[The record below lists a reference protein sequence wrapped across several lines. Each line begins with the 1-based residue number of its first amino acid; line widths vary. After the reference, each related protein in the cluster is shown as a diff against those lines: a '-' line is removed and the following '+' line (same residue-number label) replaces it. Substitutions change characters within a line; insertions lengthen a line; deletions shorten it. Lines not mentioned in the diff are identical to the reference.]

1 LIVTSVDI
9 GVTTVCRPLLL
20 QSALNSLIRTSR
32 QADWTVRILVVDNDV
47 DGSAFE
53 TVNKLAATSPVPII
67 YLHEP
72 RRGISY
78 ARNAIL
84 KAVTADYLAFFDDD
98 QIADPSWLASLVATA
113 QTYSADV
120 VFGPV
125 LSILPDGAPSWIR
138 RGGFFDRVRWKTGT
152 RRPTGGTG
160 SVLIR
165 KATLDSAGRG
175 FDTAFALSGGED
187 TEFFAYLGSRGA
199 VMVWC
204 DEAIATE
211 AVPPERLSLRWLLR
225 RNYRVG
231 MNYADTFY
239 KQLTPAG
246 ALRWWA
252 RRTSAL
258 LGAPVG
264 MVLGLP
270 LGRHYSAQA
279 AMVLSRNF
287 GQVNALFGSQYDEY
301 SGHHQREVAAMERD
315 VRPFHVV
322 ISQHRLLHY
331 RVDFFNALKDAC
343 SERGIRLD
351 LVHGQASATERLKKD
366 EGSLPWAT
374 RVKNRIARV
383 RGVDVL
389 WQPLP
394 SELRDPDLLILMQ
407 ENRIVSNYAHILR
420 RRLGRRLVAFWGH
433 GANFQSSTP
442 DNLRERWKRYLTA
455 QVDYWFAY
463 TSVST
468 KVIENTGFPSER
480 IACLNNSID
489 TREFR
494 TQCETA
500 DPDDIA
506 AMRAAV
512 GIPSDAV
519 IGLFCGSLYPEKRF
533 DLLIGA
539 SDIIYDQV
547 KNFHLVVIGSGPSLP
562 DLQRSASSRPWIHLV
577 GIQTG
582 RTKAAWFKTS
592 RILLNPGLVGLHVL
606 DSFASGLPMVSTEC
620 TQHGPEI
627 AYLESGINGLLTE
640 NDTVAYASAA
650 IKILTDDQFSA
661 ELSKRAIEASH
672 LYSLDFMVQN
682 FLSGLEACRRLGGT
696 RS

>member
-1 LIVTSVDI
+1 
-9 GVTTVCRPLLL
+9 
-20 QSALNSLIRTSR
+20 
-32 QADWTVRILVVDNDV
+32 VRILVVDNDV
-47 DGSAFE
+47 AGSALE

-84 KAVTADYLAFFDDD
+84 KAFTADYLAFFDDD
-98 QIADPSWLASLVATA
+98 QIADTSWLESLVETA
-113 QTYSADV
+113 QAYQADV

-125 LSILPDGAPSWIR
+125 LSILPDGAPYWIR

-165 KATLDSAGRG
+165 KTALDSAGRG

-187 TEFFAYLGSRGA
+187 TEYFAYLGSRGA

-211 AVPPERLSLRWLLR
+211 EVPPERLTLRWLLR

-239 KQLTPAG
+239 KHLSPVG

-252 RRTSAL
+252 RRASAL

-301 SGHHQREVAAMERD
+301 SGYHHQDVAVRERTTQ
-315 VRPFHVV
+315 PFHVV

-331 RVDFFNALKDAC
+331 RVDFFDALKEAC
-343 SERGIRLD
+343 SKRGIRLD
-351 LVHGQASATERLKKD
+351 LVHGQASATEKLKRD
-366 EGSLPWAT
+366 EGSLPWAR
-374 RVKNRIARV
+374 RVANRFARV
-383 RGVDVL
+383 RGKDL
-389 WQPLP
+389 IWQPLP
-394 SELRDPDLLILMQ
+394 SDLQDADLLILMQ
-407 ENRIVSNYAHILR
+407 ENRIVSNYLHIFR
-420 RRLGRRLVAFWGH
+420 RRLGRRMVAFWGH
-433 GANFQSSTP
+433 GANLQSTNR
-442 DNLRERWKRYLTA
+442 DNLRERWKRYTTA
-455 QVDYWFAY
+455 QVDYWFGY
-463 TSVST
+463 TSMSS
-468 KVIENTGFPSER
+468 KLIGDAGFPPER

-489 TREFR
+489 TGEFR
-494 TQCETA
+494 SQCEAVKA
-500 DPDDIA
+500 DEIA
-506 AMRAAV
+506 AIGEAA

-519 IGLFCGSLYPEKRF
+519 IGLFCGSLYPEKKL
-533 DLLIGA
+533 DLLIKA
-539 SDIIYDQV
+539 SDLIAEQV

-562 DLQRSASSRPWIHLV
+562 DLQRDAASRPWIHLV
-577 GIQTG
+577 GIKTG
-582 RTKAAWFKTS
+582 RSKATWFKAA
-592 RILLNPGLVGLHVL
+592 RVILNPGAVGLHVL
-606 DSFASGLPMVSTEC
+606 DSFVSGLPMVSTK
-620 TQHGPEI
+620 TALHGPEI

-640 NDTVAYASAA
+640 DDTADYASAV
-650 IKILTDDQFSA
+650 IRILTDDDFSA
-661 ELSKRAIEASH
+661 DLSKHAVEASH
-672 LYSLDFMVQN
+672 LYSVEFMVQN
-682 FLSGLEACRRLGGT
+682 FVSGLEACRRLGGA